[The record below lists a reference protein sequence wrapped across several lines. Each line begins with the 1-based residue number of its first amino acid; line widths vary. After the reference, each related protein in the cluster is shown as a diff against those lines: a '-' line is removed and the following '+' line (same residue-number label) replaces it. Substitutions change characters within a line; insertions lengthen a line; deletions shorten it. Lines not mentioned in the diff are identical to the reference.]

1 MNERLKKLRNLIDER
16 ACAGAF
22 LTGEENIRYFIGFK
36 GEGYLVATPG
46 RCVYITDSRYTID
59 AQKALRGTETEL
71 IIYETDPL
79 GTAAEQMKDAGGD
92 EWLCEGATAYSLIG
106 KMQDKLPGARFTA
119 LDRELDEIRAV
130 KEPEEVACIV
140 RAQRIAERAL
150 TEVMNDMK
158 KGVTE
163 RFVRARLE
171 YYMQQFGSDHTAF
184 ETIIAAGANGA
195 SPHARTTDRELRDG
209 DFVVMDFGAS
219 VEGYCSDMTRTLAIG
234 GVDTD
239 REKMY
244 NTVLEAQLLGIAA
257 VRPGAIGRDVDAAA
271 RERIARDGVGEA
283 FSHSLGHGVGL
294 FIHELPV
301 LSKRAE
307 APLRPGN
314 VVTVEPGVYFEGR
327 YGIRIEDMCLVTED
341 GHTNLTA
348 APKNLIIL

>member
-195 SPHARTTDRELRDG
+195 ISTTGEVLPITSFL
-209 DFVVMDFGAS
+209 DFNQYLKD
-219 VEGYCSDMTRTLAIG
+219 L
-234 GVDTD
+234 
-239 REKMY
+239 
-244 NTVLEAQLLGIAA
+244 N
-257 VRPGAIGRDVDAAA
+257 
-271 RERIARDGVGEA
+271 
-283 FSHSLGHGVGL
+283 
-294 FIHELPV
+294 
-301 LSKRAE
+301 
-307 APLRPGN
+307 N
-314 VVTVEPGVYFEGR
+314 
-327 YGIRIEDMCLVTED
+327 
-341 GHTNLTA
+341 
-348 APKNLIIL
+348 